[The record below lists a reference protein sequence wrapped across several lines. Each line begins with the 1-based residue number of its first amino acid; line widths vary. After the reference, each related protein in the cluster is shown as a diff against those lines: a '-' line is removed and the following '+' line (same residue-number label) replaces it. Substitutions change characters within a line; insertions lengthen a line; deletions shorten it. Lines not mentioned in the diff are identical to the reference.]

1 MNKKICVNSALDNQT
16 SAFPAMRK
24 KLYARPAIEIL
35 STSSA
40 SSLLSSSPG
49 QGPWADAKPRKPDF
63 NNNFWDD
70 EMDDTGN
77 AANEGVNWA
86 GYQQNMSIW

>member
-1 MNKKICVNSALDNQT
+1 
-16 SAFPAMRK
+16 MRK
-24 KLYARPAIEIL
+24 KLYARPTIEIL

-40 SSLLSSSPG
+40 SSLLSSS
-49 QGPWADAKPRKPDF
+49 QGPYADAKPRKPDF

-77 AANEGVNWA
+77 AANEGANWA

>member
-40 SSLLSSSPG
+40 SSLLSSSQ
-49 QGPWADAKPRKPDF
+49 QGPYADAKPRKPDF

-77 AANEGVNWA
+77 AANEGANWA

>member
-1 MNKKICVNSALDNQT
+1 
-16 SAFPAMRK
+16 MRK

-49 QGPWADAKPRKPDF
+49 QGPWADAKPSRPDF

-77 AANEGVNWA
+77 AANESTNWA

>member
-1 MNKKICVNSALDNQT
+1 
-16 SAFPAMRK
+16 MRK

-49 QGPWADAKPRKPDF
+49 QGPWADAKPSRPDF

-77 AANEGVNWA
+77 AANESTNWA
-86 GYQQNMSIW
+86 GYQKDMSLW

>member
-1 MNKKICVNSALDNQT
+1 
-16 SAFPAMRK
+16 MRK

-49 QGPWADAKPRKPDF
+49 QGPWADAKPSRPDF

-77 AANEGVNWA
+77 AANEGANWA
-86 GYQQNMSIW
+86 GYQKDMSLW

>member
-1 MNKKICVNSALDNQT
+1 
-16 SAFPAMRK
+16 MRK

-40 SSLLSSSPG
+40 SSLLSSS
-49 QGPWADAKPRKPDF
+49 QGPHADAKPRKPDF

-77 AANEGVNWA
+77 AANEGANWA

>member
-1 MNKKICVNSALDNQT
+1 
-16 SAFPAMRK
+16 MRK
-24 KLYARPAIEIL
+24 KLYARPDIEIL

-40 SSLLSSSPG
+40 SSLLSDS
-49 QGPWADAKPRKPDF
+49 QGPMADAKPRKPDF

-77 AANEGVNWA
+77 AANEGANWA

>member
-1 MNKKICVNSALDNQT
+1 
-16 SAFPAMRK
+16 MRK

-77 AANEGVNWA
+77 AANEGANWA
-86 GYQQNMSIW
+86 GYQKDMSLW